1 MGELCERK
9 TTAKMPPK
17 RLGTDAEFVG
27 EKLNKDGEEHLGKK
41 TYAAQEAH
49 VLIPPGGGED
59 CIGELSDQEFATYLQ
74 SEAMK
79 NARRCYRIKE
89 GYCIREICGEGLV
102 IPVSQETIEE
112 NQMSILSPVAR
123 FLWDRLEKG
132 QTFGDLLAAVLAE
145 YEVGRD
151 EAAADITEFLTE
163 LNARNYLATVEES
176 VK

>member
-1 MGELCERK
+1 MR
-9 TTAKMPPK
+9 
-17 RLGTDAEFVG
+17 
-27 EKLNKDGEEHLGKK
+27 EHLGKK
-41 TYAAQEAH
+41 TYASQEAH
-49 VLIPPGGGED
+49 VLIPRTEGEGG
-59 CIGELSDQEFATYLQ
+59 IGDLSDQEFAAYLQ
-74 SEAMK
+74 SEAIK
-79 NARRCYRIKE
+79 DARIRYRIKE

-145 YEVGRD
+145 YEVGKD

-163 LNARNYLATVEES
+163 LKARNYLATVEES